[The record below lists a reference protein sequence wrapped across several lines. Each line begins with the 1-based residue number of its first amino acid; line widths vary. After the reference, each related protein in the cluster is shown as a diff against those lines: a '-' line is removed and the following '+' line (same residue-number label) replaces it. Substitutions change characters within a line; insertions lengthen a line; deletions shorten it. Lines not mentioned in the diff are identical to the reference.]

1 MKFFTIKTMLASVC
15 AMSALHGVAQ
25 VEEFT
30 PVSEITESGWYQL
43 RQVVGYS
50 KKTSIS
56 YEAPRYVFSS
66 NTIEPS
72 KSYTFLGSADGPKD
86 DASAFVYVDK
96 GTSDYAIRTLNGVYA
111 NALAKP
117 AYTRTAINVTLQDES
132 NKAFSVG
139 TYWDDYFTNF
149 LGGGSTASTYGTAR
163 FQFSK
168 VAEETLNKYDIYS
181 VTISGGSGNPTVT
194 TNSSNNKGNATV
206 YDGGSYFF
214 VKGATPTAAD
224 FTASAVTGFDSKIS
238 VDTEAKT
245 IHVNYYINIFEDGA
259 IYTITNYQK
268 SGTHYVLCMDKTHNG
283 VYADEATN
291 THGNEKF
298 FACHITDE
306 GKVTFSSV
314 ATGAYLKYYG
324 YKDYSGNGRVDG
336 QGMSE
341 VYDAIVCDFS
351 FISTASTV
359 ADTYIMYTP
368 KREAS
373 STREGVLVIKS
384 DKTFDGYSTAVG
396 YADTYSNLFQ
406 FSKVT
411 DFTYNKVTLQSKDNK
426 SYASVY
432 LTYPYTLP
440 EGVDAYYGKAVN
452 NDNSQITLTKID
464 GNVVPMNTAV
474 VLMSE
479 SVSGEVS
486 LVPALCTAKTTLD
499 NKLNGTIEDE
509 TAASGKTIYGFT
521 GKYEDVGFYKWTGE
535 KLPKGKAYLSLDNV
549 SGAAQGF
556 ALNFGDATSIGNVI
570 TNQSTTTKTYYDL
583 SGRRV
588 SNPAKGIYIVNGKKV
603 IIK

>member
-1 MKFFTIKTMLASVC
+1 
-15 AMSALHGVAQ
+15 MSALQGAAQ

-56 YEAPRYVFSS
+56 YDAPRYVFSS
-66 NTIEPS
+66 NTIES
-72 KSYTFLGSADGPKD
+72 TKSYTFLGTADNPKE

-96 GTSDYAIRTLNGVYA
+96 GTSDCAIRTLNGVYA
-111 NALAKP
+111 DALARP
-117 AYTRTAINVTLQDES
+117 VYSRTAITVSLKDADK
-132 NKAFSVG
+132 KAFQVG
-139 TYWDDYFTNF
+139 TYWDDYFANF
-149 LGGGSTASTYGTAR
+149 MGGGSAAATYGVTR

-168 VAEETLNKYDIYS
+168 VTEETLNQYDIYTVS
-181 VTISGGSGNPTVT
+181 ISGGSGTPTVT
-194 TNSSNNKGNATV
+194 TNSSDNKGNATV
-206 YDGGSYFF
+206 YNGGSYFF
-214 VKGATPTAAD
+214 VKGATPTAED
-224 FTASAVTGFDSKIS
+224 FTASTITGFSSKIS

-245 IHVNYYINIFEDGA
+245 IHVNYKIKIFEEGA

-268 SGTHYVLCMDKTHNG
+268 SGTHYALCMDKTHNG

-291 THGNEKF
+291 THGNEKL
-298 FACHITDE
+298 FACHITEE
-306 GKVTFSSV
+306 GKVTFCSV

-324 YKDYSGNGRVDG
+324 YKDNSSNGRVDG

-341 VYDAIVCDFS
+341 VYDTDVCDFS
-351 FISTASTV
+351 FISTSSTV

-368 KREAS
+368 KRESS
-373 STREGVLVIKS
+373 STREGVFVIKS

-411 DFTYNKVTLQSKDNK
+411 DFTYNKVTLQSKGDK
-426 SYASVY
+426 SYASVF

-440 EGVDAYYGKAVN
+440 DGVDAYYGKAVN
-452 NDNSQITLTKID
+452 NDNSKITLTKIEGD
-464 GNVVPMNTAV
+464 VVPMNTAV
-474 VLMSE
+474 VLMSQ

-486 LVPALCTAKTTLD
+486 LKPALCTTKTTLE
-499 NKLNGTIEDE
+499 NKLSGTIEDE
-509 TAASGKTIYGFT
+509 TVSSGNTIYGFT

-535 KLPKGKAYLSLDNV
+535 KLPKGKAYLSLATG
-549 SGAAQGF
+549 SAAAQGF
-556 ALNFGDATSIGNVI
+556 VLSFDDKEATAISQVVADSANTADV
-570 TNQSTTTKTYYDL
+570 YYDL

-588 SNPAKGIYIVNGKKV
+588 SQPTKGIYIVNGKKV
-603 IIK
+603 IFK

>member
-43 RQVVGYS
+43 RQVVGGNIKAS
-50 KKTSIS
+50 TIS
-56 YEAPRYVFSS
+56 YTSPRYVFSS
-66 NTIEPS
+66 NTLEPTAQ
-72 KSYTFLGSADGPKD
+72 YTFLGTADAPKN
-86 DASAFVYVDK
+86 DASAFIYVDK
-96 GTSDYAIRTLNGVYA
+96 GESDYAIRTLNGVYTTTM
-111 NALAKP
+111 AKP
-117 AYTRTAINVTLQDES
+117 VYSRTAISIELKDES
-132 NKAFSVG
+132 NKTFSVG
-139 TYWDDYFTNF
+139 SYWDDYFTDF
-149 LGGGSTASTYGTAR
+149 MGGGSAVGTYGKAR

-168 VAEETLNKYDIYS
+168 VTSETLDKYDIYS
-181 VTISGGSGNPTVT
+181 VSINGGSGNPTVT
-194 TNSSNNKGNATV
+194 TNSSDNKGNATV

-214 VKGATPTAAD
+214 TKGATPTAED
-224 FTASAVTGFDSKIS
+224 FTASTIEGLYANVF
-238 VDTEAKT
+238 VDNDQKT
-245 IHVNYYINIFEDGA
+245 VKVYYTFLEDGA
-259 IYTITNYQK
+259 IYTITNQQK
-268 SGTHYVLCMDKTHNG
+268 SGTHFTMCMDNAHG
-283 VYADEATN
+283 GLYADEATN
-291 THGNEKF
+291 EHGNEKL
-298 FACHITDE
+298 FACHVTNE
-306 GKVTFSSV
+306 GKVAFSSV
-314 ATGAYLKYYG
+314 AMGTYLKYYG
-324 YKDYSGNGRVDG
+324 KVDAGSTMVEG
-336 QGMSE
+336 QGSTE

-368 KREAS
+368 KRYAS
-373 STREGVLVIKS
+373 SSKNGVLIVNS
-384 DKTFDGYSTAVG
+384 DKTFNGNSAAVAYADGYS
-396 YADTYSNLFQ
+396 DLFK
-406 FSKVT
+406 FEKVT
-411 DFTYNKVTLQSKDNK
+411 DFTYNKATLQSKDNK
-426 SYASVY
+426 SYASVF

-440 EGVDAYYGKAVN
+440 DGVDAYYGKAVN

-499 NKLNGTIEDE
+499 NKLSGTIEDE
-509 TAASGKTIYGFT
+509 TVASGKTIYGFT

>member
-1 MKFFTIKTMLASVC
+1 MKLITFKTLLASVC

-30 PVSEITESGWYQL
+30 PVSEITSGWYQL
-43 RQVVGYS
+43 RQVVG
-50 KKTSIS
+50 KVKTDIS
-56 YEAPRYVFSS
+56 YSAPRYVYSS
-66 NTIEPS
+66 NTIEPT
-72 KSYTFLGSADGPKD
+72 KSYTFLGMAASPKE

-96 GTSDYAIRTLNGVYA
+96 GTSDCAIRTLNGVYA
-111 NALAKP
+111 DALAKP
-117 AYTRTAINVTLQDES
+117 VYTRTAINVTLQDES

-139 TYWDDYFTNF
+139 TYWDDYFRNPDF
-149 LGGGSTASTYGTAR
+149 MGGSSSSTTAR

-168 VAEETLNKYDIYS
+168 VTEETLNKYDIYS
-181 VTISGGSGNPTVT
+181 VTISGGSNNPTVT
-194 TNSSNNKGNATV
+194 TNSSDNKGNATV
-206 YDGGSYFF
+206 YNGGSYFF

-245 IHVNYYINIFEDGA
+245 IHVNYYINIFEEGA

-268 SGTHYVLCMDKTHNG
+268 SGTHYALCMDKTHNG

-291 THGNEKF
+291 THGNEKL

-324 YKDYSGNGRVDG
+324 YKDNSGNGRVDG
-336 QGMSE
+336 QGMSD

-351 FISTASTV
+351 FISAASTV

-373 STREGVLVIKS
+373 STREGVFVIKS
-384 DKTFDGYSTAVG
+384 DKSFDGYSTAVG

-411 DFTYNKVTLQSKDNK
+411 DFTYNKATLQSKDNK

-440 EGVDAYYGKAVN
+440 DGVDAYYGKAVN
-452 NDNSQITLTKID
+452 DDNSQITLTKIE

-486 LVPALCTAKTTLD
+486 LKPALCTTKTTLD
-499 NKLNGTIEDE
+499 NKLSGTIEDE
-509 TAASGKTIYGFT
+509 TVASGKTVFGFT
-521 GKYEDVGFYKWTGE
+521 GKYENVGFYKWTGE
-535 KLPKGKAYLSLDNV
+535 KLPKGKAYLSLDNAT
-549 SGAAQGF
+549 AAQGF
-556 ALNFGDATSIGNVI
+556 ALNFGDATSIGSVL
-570 TNQSTTTKTYYDL
+570 TDQSTTAKTYYDL
-583 SGRRV
+583 GGRRV
-588 SNPAKGIYIVNGKKV
+588 SNPTKGVYIVNGKKV